1 MARMVLVVIIIEN
14 IDKDATAAQ
23 GAEHDVIVMGWE
35 DRRRARQ
42 RVSTMGGRECAFALP
57 TGTVLAEGQVVY
69 TSPEF
74 YITVTAAP
82 EDVLVVPLHHAD
94 AAAALGYE
102 MGNRHLPVSIGEG
115 RLSTPYDRL
124 VEEMLARSGVPYE
137 RRNEPFE
144 PVRVL
149 HHHHG

>member
-1 MARMVLVVIIIEN
+1 MIVIESIDRNVTVSEGAEYDVII
-14 IDKDATAAQ
+14 
-23 GAEHDVIVMGWE
+23 MGWE

-42 RVSTMGGRECAFALP
+42 RVHTLKGRECAFALP
-57 TGTVLAEGQVVY
+57 TGTVLAHCEVVY
-69 TSPEF
+69 ASSELC
-74 YITVTAAP
+74 IAVEAAP
-82 EDVLVVPLHHAD
+82 EDVLVVSLHHAE

-115 RLSTPYDRL
+115 RLATPYDRL
-124 VEEMLARSGVPYE
+124 VEEMLAKSGVPYE
-137 RRNEPFE
+137 RRKEPFE

>member
-1 MARMVLVVIIIEN
+1 MVLTMIIVEN
-14 IDKDATAAQ
+14 IDESATVAE

-42 RVSTMGGRECAFALP
+42 RVRTLNGRECAFALS

-69 TSPEF
+69 ASPELC
-74 YITVTAAP
+74 ITVRAAP
-82 EDVLVVPLHHAD
+82 EDLLVVPLHHAD

-102 MGNRHLPVSIGEG
+102 MGNRHLPVSIGG
-115 RLSTPYDRL
+115 GCLSTPYDRL
-124 VEEMLARSGVPYE
+124 VEEMLAKSGVPYE
-137 RRNEPFE
+137 RRKEPFE